1 MTESNKA
8 SDISSDEILE
18 IDRIT
23 DNFIDTH
30 YRRDLESV
38 QQNLINMLT
47 PELSLQAIFI
57 HHIAPRTFDGHDR
70 KYITLFSEG
79 LSNSLRPAIEKAIT
93 DSRSAMVASETPLS
107 AKIKDDVYVCGMPMH
122 LGDERNF
129 IGIMGGVSSE
139 QPTGNYFRLLCQI
152 GSRLDTYIHSKT
164 MSSERH
170 TVLSK
175 VNKILHKKGIK
186 GIGEVLLLLTEL
198 TGMSKGAVVF
208 IEDEAS
214 SDAPDIE
221 SKIGFI
227 YVQDR
232 QIIHKESAIKK
243 LNLRLGHALI
253 NYDIKGIADSNTG
266 MRILGI
272 LERNN
277 KTGEENRLPFHCK
290 DLVNRQADEPYNV
303 GKLFLIGEREMDP
316 TDLSLMEAAG
326 LQIDTRITN
335 YHEQK
340 KALGRSLHPDQI
352 DFFLT
357 YPKIARWFFENPRE
371 ETIAMVFTDI
381 CGYTDLTR
389 KLGDPRKTI
398 EGARTWILKEK
409 ELTLK
414 HGGFFDKEV
423 GDCAVSLFGPP
434 FCAIS
439 LDALKRVQR
448 VEDIKELNRNN
459 HSEPH
464 VYAYQA
470 VMYALESLDVVKTYS
485 IGGHRL
491 NLSVGIEVGD
501 VAIGD
506 LTGDIGK
513 LTAMG
518 DSMNMAARLQG
529 LAKQNQTIIGPNCAK
544 LLQTYK
550 KETYHSELPFD
561 VEKAGQASLKGYS
574 DKITYYRVTPEK
586 NINQFF

>member
-1 MTESNKA
+1 MTSTNKA
-8 SDISSDEILE
+8 FDISSDEILV
-18 IDRIT
+18 IDQVT
-23 DNFIDTH
+23 DNFIDTN
-30 YRRDLESV
+30 YRSDLQSV
-38 QQNLINMLT
+38 QQDLINMLT
-47 PELSLQAIFI
+47 LKLPLQATFI
-57 HHIAPRTFDGHDR
+57 HHIAPRTFDGQGR

-79 LSNSLRPAIEKAIT
+79 LSDSLRQAIEKVIA
-93 DSRSAMVASETPLS
+93 DSLSAMAASETHLS

-122 LGDERNF
+122 LGNERNF
-129 IGIMGGVSSE
+129 IGIVGGVCSG
-139 QPTGNYFRLLCQI
+139 QPTDSQLRLFRQI
-152 GSRLDTYIHSKT
+152 GSRLDTCIRSKT
-164 MSSERH
+164 MSDERH

-186 GIGEVLLLLTEL
+186 GIGKVLLLLTEL

-208 IEDEAS
+208 IEDEAHPEVPS
-214 SDAPDIE
+214 HK

-232 QIIHKESAIKK
+232 QIIHRERAVKK
-243 LNLRLGHALI
+243 LNKRLGNSLI
-253 NYDIKGIADSNTG
+253 NYDINGITDSNTG

-272 LERNN
+272 LERDAV
-277 KTGEENRLPFHCK
+277 TGEESRLPYHCK

-303 GKLFLIGEREMDP
+303 GKLFLVGEREMDP
-316 TDLSLMEAAG
+316 TDLSVMEAAG

-340 KALGRSLHPDQI
+340 KALGRSLHPDQV

-371 ETIAMVFTDI
+371 ETIAMVFADI

-398 EGARTWILKEK
+398 EGARSWILKEK

-439 LDALKRVQR
+439 LDALKRVQS
-448 VEDIKELNRNN
+448 VEEIKELIRNN
-459 HSEPH
+459 QSEAH
-464 VYAYQA
+464 VYAHQA
-470 VMYALESLDVVKTYS
+470 VMYALESLEIVKTFS
-485 IGGHRL
+485 IGKHQL
-491 NLSVGIEVGD
+491 NISVGIEVGD

-506 LTGDIGK
+506 LTGVIGK

-529 LAKQNQTIIGPNCAK
+529 LAKHGQIIIGPNCAR
-544 LLQTYK
+544 LIQVYK
-550 KETYHSELPFD
+550 KESYHSELPFD
-561 VEKAGQASLKGYS
+561 VQKSGQAHLKGYA
-574 DKITYYRVTPEK
+574 DLITYYQVTPK
-586 NINQFF
+586 KGIKLFF

>member
-1 MTESNKA
+1 MTESNKT
-8 SDISSDEILE
+8 SGISSDEILE

-30 YRRDLESV
+30 YRSDPQSV

-47 PELSLQAIFI
+47 PELPMRATFI
-57 HHIAPRTFDGHDR
+57 HHIAPRTFDGQDR
-70 KYITLFSEG
+70 KYVTLFSEG
-79 LSNSLRPAIEKAIT
+79 LSNFLRTAIEKAIT
-93 DSRSAMVASETPLS
+93 DSRSAMTASETHLS
-107 AKIKDDVYVCGMPMH
+107 VKIKDDVYICGMPMH
-122 LGDERNF
+122 LGEERNF

-170 TVLSK
+170 TVIGK

-186 GIGEVLLLLTEL
+186 GIGKVLLLMTEL

-214 SDAPDIE
+214 SDIPIHE
-221 SKIGFI
+221 SKVGFV
-227 YVQDR
+227 YVHDG
-232 QIIHKESAIKK
+232 QIIHRESAIKK
-243 LNLRLGHALI
+243 LNMRLGRALI

-272 LERNN
+272 LERND

-303 GKLFLIGEREMDP
+303 GKLFLIGEREMDL

-352 DFFLT
+352 DF
-357 YPKIARWFFENPRE
+357 
-371 ETIAMVFTDI
+371 
-381 CGYTDLTR
+381 YTDLTR

-398 EGARTWILKEK
+398 EGARNWILKEK

-439 LDALKRVQR
+439 LDALQRVQNI
-448 VEDIKELNRNN
+448 EEIKELIRNN
-459 HSEPH
+459 QSEPH

-470 VMYALESLDVVKTYS
+470 IMYALESLEIVKTYS
-485 IGGHRL
+485 IGKHQL
-491 NLSVGIEVGD
+491 NISVGVEVGD

-518 DSMNMAARLQG
+518 DSMNLAARLQG
-529 LAKQNQTIIGPNCAK
+529 FAKQGQIIIGPNCAR
-544 LLQTYK
+544 LIRIYK
-550 KETYHSELPFD
+550 KESYHSELPFD
-561 VEKAGQASLKGYS
+561 VAKSGQARLKGYT
-574 DKITYYRVTPEK
+574 DKITYYQVTPK
-586 NINQFF
+586 KDTNQFF

>member
-1 MTESNKA
+1 MTESNKT
-8 SDISSDEILE
+8 SGISSDEILE

-30 YRRDLESV
+30 YRSDPQSV

-47 PELSLQAIFI
+47 PELPLRATFI
-57 HHIAPRTFDGHDR
+57 HHIAPRTFDGQDR
-70 KYITLFSEG
+70 KYVTLFSEG
-79 LSNSLRPAIEKAIT
+79 LSNSLRTAIEKAIT
-93 DSRSAMVASETPLS
+93 DSRSAMTASETHLS
-107 AKIKDDVYVCGMPMH
+107 AKIKDDIYICGMPMH
-122 LGDERNF
+122 LGEERNF

-139 QPTGNYFRLLCQI
+139 QPTGSYFRLLCQI
-152 GSRLDTYIHSKT
+152 GSRLDTYIHSKN
-164 MSSERH
+164 MLSERH
-170 TVLSK
+170 TVIGK

-186 GIGEVLLLLTEL
+186 GIGKVLLLMTEL

-214 SDAPDIE
+214 SDVPIHE
-221 SKIGFI
+221 SKVGFV
-227 YVQDR
+227 YVHDG
-232 QIIHKESAIKK
+232 QIIHRESAIKK
-243 LNLRLGHALI
+243 LNLRLGRALI
-253 NYDIKGIADSNTG
+253 NYDIKGITDSNTG

-272 LERNN
+272 LERND

-398 EGARTWILKEK
+398 EGARNWILKEK

-439 LDALKRVQR
+439 LDALQRVQSI
-448 VEDIKELNRNN
+448 EEIKELIRNN
-459 HSEPH
+459 QSEPH
-464 VYAYQA
+464 LYAYQA
-470 VMYALESLDVVKTYS
+470 IMYALESLEVVKTYS
-485 IGGHRL
+485 IGKHQL
-491 NLSVGIEVGD
+491 NISVGVEVGD

-518 DSMNMAARLQG
+518 DSMNLAARLQG
-529 LAKQNQTIIGPNCAK
+529 FAKQGQIIIGPNCAR
-544 LLQTYK
+544 LIRIYK
-550 KETYHSELPFD
+550 KESYHSELPFD
-561 VEKAGQASLKGYS
+561 VVKSGQARLKGYT
-574 DKITYYRVTPEK
+574 DKITYYQVTPK
-586 NINQFF
+586 KDTNQFF

>member
-1 MTESNKA
+1 MTESNKVA
-8 SDISSDEILE
+8 DISSDGILE
-18 IDRIT
+18 IDRVT
-23 DNFIDTH
+23 DNFIDTY
-30 YRRDLESV
+30 YRSDLQSL
-38 QQNLINMLT
+38 QQDLIDMLT
-47 PELSLQAIFI
+47 PELPLQATFI
-57 HHIAPRTFDGHDR
+57 HHIAPRTFDGQDR
-70 KYITLFSEG
+70 KYVTLFSEG
-79 LSNSLRPAIEKAIT
+79 LSNALRQPIEKAIA
-93 DSRSAMVASETPLS
+93 DSRSAMATSEAYLS
-107 AKIKDDVYVCGMPMH
+107 AKIKDSVYVCGMPMH
-122 LGDERNF
+122 LGHERNF
-129 IGIMGGVSSE
+129 IGIVGGISSG
-139 QPTGNYFRLLCQI
+139 QPTDSQLRLLRQI
-152 GSRLDTYIHSKT
+152 GSRLDTCIRSKT
-164 MSSERH
+164 MSIEH
-170 TVLSK
+170 HKVLSE
-175 VNKILHKKGIK
+175 VNKILHKKGIN
-186 GIGEVLLLLTEL
+186 GIGNVLLLLTEL
-198 TGMSKGAVVF
+198 TDMPKGAAVF

-214 SDAPDIE
+214 SEAPIHE

-232 QIIHKESAIKK
+232 QIVHRKRAIKK
-243 LNLRLGHALI
+243 LNQRLGHALI
-253 NYDIKGIADSNTG
+253 NYDINKIADSNDGLRT
-266 MRILGI
+266 IGI
-272 LERNN
+272 LERDAM
-277 KTGEENRLPFHCK
+277 TGEENRLRFRCK
-290 DLVNRQADEPYNV
+290 DLVNRQADEPYNI
-303 GKLFLIGEREMDP
+303 GKLFLIGEREMDQ
-316 TDLSLMEAAG
+316 TDLNVMEATA

-389 KLGDPRKTI
+389 QLCDPRKTI
-398 EGARTWILKEK
+398 EGARNWILKEK

-448 VEDIKELNRNN
+448 VEEIKELNRNN

-470 VMYALESLDVVKTYS
+470 VMYALESLEVVKTYS

-529 LAKQNQTIIGPNCAK
+529 LAKQGQTIIGPNCDR
-544 LLQTYK
+544 LIQIYK

-561 VEKAGQASLKGYS
+561 VKKAGQASLKGYTEP
-574 DKITYYRVTPEK
+574 IPYYRVIPKK
-586 NINQFF
+586 NVKLYY

>member
-18 IDRIT
+18 IDQVT
-23 DNFIDTH
+23 DNFIDTY
-30 YRRDLESV
+30 YRTDLQSV
-38 QQNLINMLT
+38 QQDLIDMLT
-47 PELSLQAIFI
+47 PQLPLQATFI
-57 HHIAPRTFDGHDR
+57 HHIAPRTFDGQDR
-70 KYITLFSEG
+70 KYITLFSKG
-79 LSNSLRPAIEKAIT
+79 LSNSLRQAIEKVIA
-93 DSRSAMVASETPLS
+93 DFRSAIAASETHFS
-107 AKIKDDVYVCGMPMH
+107 AKIKGDVHVCGIPMH
-122 LGDERNF
+122 LGEERNF
-129 IGIMGGVSSE
+129 IGIVGGVSSGK
-139 QPTGNYFRLLCQI
+139 PTDNQLCLLRQI
-152 GSRLDTYIHSKT
+152 GSRLDTCIRSKT
-164 MSSERH
+164 MSGERH

-175 VNKILHKKGIK
+175 INKVLHKKGIK

-214 SDAPDIE
+214 SDAPSHE

-227 YVQDR
+227 YVQDK
-232 QIIHKESAIKK
+232 QIIHRENAIKK
-243 LNLRLGHALI
+243 LNLSLGHSLI
-253 NYDIKGIADSNTG
+253 NYDINGVTDSNTG

-272 LERNN
+272 LERHAV
-277 KTGEENRLPFHCK
+277 TGEENRLPYHCK

-316 TDLSLMEAAG
+316 TDLSVMEAAG

-398 EGARTWILKEK
+398 EGARNWILKEK

-439 LDALKRVQR
+439 LDALKRVKS
-448 VEDIKELNRNN
+448 VEEIKKLIRNN
-459 HSEPH
+459 QSEPH
-464 VYAYQA
+464 VYAHQA
-470 VMYALESLDVVKTYS
+470 VMYALESLAIVKTYT
-485 IGGHRL
+485 IGKHQL
-491 NLSVGIEVGD
+491 NISVGIEVGD

-529 LAKQNQTIIGPNCAK
+529 LAKHGQIIIGPNCAR
-544 LLQTYK
+544 LIQVYK
-550 KETYHSELPFD
+550 KESYHSELPFD
-561 VEKAGQASLKGYS
+561 IQESGQAHLKGYTEL
-574 DKITYYRVTPEK
+574 ITYYRVTPK
-586 NINQFF
+586 KRH